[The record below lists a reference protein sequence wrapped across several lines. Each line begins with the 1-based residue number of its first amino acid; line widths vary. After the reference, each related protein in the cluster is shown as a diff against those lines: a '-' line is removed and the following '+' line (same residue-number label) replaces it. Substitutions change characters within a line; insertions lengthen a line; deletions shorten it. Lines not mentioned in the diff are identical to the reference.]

1 MAKLFL
7 NKFCLLGRYTFQ
19 NTEFIEGRIGLGDQ
33 DLGNDLL
40 EAQTKT
46 LSGGGGSKRKDVL
59 SKA

>member
-7 NKFCLLGRYTFQ
+7 NKFCLLGRCTFQ

-33 DLGNDLL
+33 DLGNDLF

-46 LSGGGGSKRKDVL
+46 LSGGGSKRKDVL